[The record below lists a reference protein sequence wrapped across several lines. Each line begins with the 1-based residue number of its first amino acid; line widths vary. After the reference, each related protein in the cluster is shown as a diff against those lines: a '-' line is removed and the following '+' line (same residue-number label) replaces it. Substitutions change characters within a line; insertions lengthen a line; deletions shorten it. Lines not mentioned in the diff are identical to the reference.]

1 MTAAAFGLFLLLLVV
16 CLAVGWNVVWALTG
30 GLVLFFLLG
39 LQQGFHPK
47 QLCVMAW
54 EKGRKSLVVVGILLL
69 IGMLTGVWRAGGTI
83 ALCIVCGIRLITP
96 WAFLLVALL
105 LTAVLSYALGTA
117 FGVTSTAGVVLM
129 ALARSGGVNELL
141 AAGAILSGVYF
152 GDRCSPAASSAS
164 LVAAVT
170 GTGLYQNV
178 RGMFRTGAI
187 PVAITVA
194 VYTILSFVNPISAVN
209 PALME
214 AMSRTFTLTWPMI
227 LPAAVILVLPLLQV
241 PIQWAMG
248 SSICLAGLCAAVFQ
262 RLDVGAVVHAAIFGY
277 TPTDSVLAPALSGGG
292 LMSMVSAC
300 AIVMVTSL
308 YSGILEGIG
317 ALDTMRAKTLAA
329 AHRFGRFPAMI
340 GAALVCLMVFC
351 NQSVSILL
359 SEQLLGSAYKDRE
372 ELAMDI
378 ENTSITL
385 AGLVPWS
392 IACSIPLAMLGVGLR
407 VLPFA
412 VFLWILPLCYLVTKQ
427 FYYPDDPCFIRKRR
441 ISGEIGK
448 RG

>member
-1 MTAAAFGLFLLLLVV
+1 MTAVAFGLFLLLLVV
-16 CLAVGWNVVWALTG
+16 CLASGWSVAWALSG

-39 LQQGFHPK
+39 LQKGFRPR
-47 QLCVMAW
+47 QLCIMAW
-54 EKGRKSLVVVGILLL
+54 EKGCKSLVVIGILLL
-69 IGMLTGVWRAGGTI
+69 IGALTGVWRAGGTI
-83 ALCIVCGIRLITP
+83 TFCIVCGIRLITP

-105 LTAVLSYALGTA
+105 LTAALSYALGTA

-152 GDRCSPAASSAS
+152 GDRCSPASSSAS

-170 GTGLYQNV
+170 GTKLYQNV
-178 RGMFRTGAI
+178 KGMFRTGVI

-194 VYTILSFVNPISAVN
+194 VYTVLSFANPIASVD

-214 AMSRTFTLTWPMI
+214 AMTKTFSLSWPVI
-227 LPAAVILVLPLLQV
+227 LPAAAIVLLPLLQI

-248 SSICLAGLCAAVFQ
+248 VSIALAALCAAFFQ
-262 RLDVGAVVHAAIFGY
+262 GCGLGEIVRAAVLGY
-277 TPTDSVLAPALSGGG
+277 TPANPILAGVLSGGG
-292 LMSMVSAC
+292 VVSMASAC

-317 ALDTMRAKTLAA
+317 ALDRMRSKAVSAA
-329 AHRFGRFPAMI
+329 ARFGRFPAMI
-340 GAALVCLMVFC
+340 GTALVGLMVFC

-359 SEQLLGSAYKDRE
+359 SEQLLGGAYENRD
-372 ELAMDI
+372 ELAIDI

-385 AGLVPWS
+385 AALVPWS
-392 IACSIPLAMLGVGLR
+392 IACSIPLTMLGVGMKA
-407 VLPFA
+407 LPFS
-412 VFLWILPLCYLVTKQ
+412 VFLWILPLCYLVTKK
-427 FYYPDDPCFIRKRR
+427 FYYPGDSRAVREKAAESRKK
-441 ISGEIGK
+441 G
-448 RG
+448 